1 MIIRIIAS
9 GRSIEIDD
17 PRNFR
22 AFSIRIE
29 GSMDAVLQDQL
40 LRGIAVS
47 GDGEHAWISEKALRE
62 WPSLKS
68 EAWWQEGLS
77 NMMAA
82 VQKFGWIDQASQ
94 SIRAHIEYAPSEPAS
109 RLRQDCVPARAFGP
123 AVWTTT
129 RNRQRLSW
137 RRFRRH

>member
-22 AFSIRIE
+22 AFSVRIE

-47 GDGEHAWISEKALRE
+47 SDGEHAWMSEKALRE
-62 WPSLKS
+62 WPSFKS
-68 EAWWQEGLS
+68 EIWWQDGLS
-77 NMMAA
+77 SMIAA
-82 VQKFGWIDQASQ
+82 VQKFGWIDQANH
-94 SIRAHIEYAPSEPAS
+94 SIRAHIE
-109 RLRQDCVPARAFGP
+109 RVP
-123 AVWTTT
+123 
-129 RNRQRLSW
+129 
-137 RRFRRH
+137 